1 MGPKYRPTATLLR
14 TLIPLFIAGTLGA
27 CHQSAIEPV
36 TLNYLRLGWIPPYEL
51 PATEALS
58 RKFTRETGVGL
69 RHLRGV
75 QEETLDQLTLTRKL
89 LQEGVSGPDV
99 LQIDVTW
106 LGVLQGD
113 LIDLRPYFAAE
124 ISSMGP
130 DVASSYVV
138 DGKIVAIPYQIQS
151 GVLEYR
157 VDLLREYGYHHPP
170 RTWDELER
178 MAARIQTSERAKGKE
193 DFWGYVWPGAA
204 AESLTCNALEWQV
217 AEGGGQII
225 ESDGTISVNNPAAIR
240 AWQRA
245 RRWIGWISPP
255 STVQY
260 REIDATNVFDSGR
273 AVFAR
278 DWGAELGGSSTI
290 REQLRL
296 LHWGRQL
303 AVGKVAYTTLP
314 GGSTASAGTLGGLG
328 LGVSRYSRH
337 PREDA
342 ALIRF
347 LLREQIESIE
357 KGTVP
362 NVSTEVVVYDVG
374 PIVNSHNSSENS
386 GPLKAIVV
394 SRPSRVAARSYEQVT
409 RAYFG
414 AVHSVLT
421 GERRAP
427 EAAGEL
433 EKHLVTITGFRT
445 VPPRKN

>member
-1 MGPKYRPTATLLR
+1 M
-14 TLIPLFIAGTLGA
+14 LIALFIAATLGA
-27 CHQSAIEPV
+27 CHQSAPEPV

-89 LQEGVSGPDV
+89 LQEGGSGPDV
-99 LQIDVTW
+99 LQIDLTW
-106 LGVLQGD
+106 LGVLEGD
-113 LIDLRPYFAAE
+113 LTDLRPYFADE
-124 ISSMGP
+124 SSSMGP
-130 DVASSYVV
+130 GVASSYIVGDKV
-138 DGKIVAIPYQIQS
+138 VAIPYQNQV

-157 VDLLREYGYHHPP
+157 ADLLREYGYDHPP

-178 MAARIQTSERAKGKE
+178 MAARIQTSERAKGKQ
-193 DFWGYVWPGAA
+193 DFWGYVWPGAPT
-204 AESLTCNALEWQV
+204 ESLTCNALEWQV
-217 AEGGGQII
+217 AEGGGRII
-225 ESDGTISVNNPAAIR
+225 ESDGTISVNNTAAIR

-255 STVQY
+255 STVEY

-278 DWGAELGGSSTI
+278 DWGAELGGSSTN
-290 REQLRL
+290 REQFRL
-296 LHWGRQL
+296 LHWGRQVT
-303 AVGKVAYTTLP
+303 VGKVGFTNLP
-314 GGSTASAGTLGGLG
+314 GGSTARAGTLGGLG
-328 LGVSRYSRH
+328 LGVSRHSRH

-362 NVSTEVVVYDVG
+362 NVSTEVVVYDAA
-374 PIVNSHNSSENS
+374 PMVNSHNRSENS
-386 GPLKAIVV
+386 GPSKAIVV
-394 SRPSRVAARSYEQVT
+394 SRPSSVAARSYEQVT

-414 AVHSVLT
+414 SVHSVLT

-427 EAAGEL
+427 EAAAEL
-433 EKHLVTITGFRT
+433 ERHLVKVTGFRAG
-445 VPPRKN
+445 PPAKN